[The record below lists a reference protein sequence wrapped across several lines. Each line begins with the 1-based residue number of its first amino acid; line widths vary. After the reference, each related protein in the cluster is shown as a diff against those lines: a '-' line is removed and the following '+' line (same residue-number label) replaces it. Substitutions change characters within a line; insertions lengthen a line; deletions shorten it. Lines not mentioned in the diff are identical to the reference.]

1 MPRKRLL
8 FKSLAVFL
16 LPLAF
21 ANAGTIPAGT
31 TIVVK
36 TTSAISSHEKP
47 GRTFKATL
55 DHDVG
60 GLKAGTI
67 FLGDVEASRGSH
79 SSEPLA
85 LNLTNVV
92 VNGKKIPVKTTD
104 AFRPQAKAKH
114 ARQSRASFSVGESVF
129 QPGMKMEFK
138 LAQAVNL

>member
-1 MPRKRLL
+1 MSRKLLL
-8 FKSLAVFL
+8 FNILAALL
-16 LPLAF
+16 LPLGF
-21 ANAGTIPAGT
+21 ANAATIPAGT
-31 TIVVK
+31 TLVVQ
-36 TTSAISSHEKP
+36 TTDAISSHEKP

-55 DHDVG
+55 AHSVG
-60 GLKAGTI
+60 GLKAGTL

-114 ARQSRASFSVGESVF
+114 ARQARASFSVGESVF

-138 LAQAVNL
+138 LAQPVNL